1 MNRLSTGCA
10 RHRSRRMR
18 FTFTP
23 EQEAFRA
30 EVNAFLKETL
40 PADWEGADNAI
51 DDEQYEFGREF
62 LKKLAPK
69 RWIAPAWPK
78 EYGGLALS
86 HWDQV
91 IFNEAMGYARA
102 PIVNTAAVGYLG
114 PTIILYG
121 TRRAEGSSTCRASR
135 RATSSG
141 ARATA
146 SRTPAPTSRRC
157 RRAPCRTATTSSS
170 TGRRSGRAR
179 RTTPTG
185 CSCSRAPTR
194 TRRSIAASATS

>member
-1 MNRLSTGCA
+1 
-10 RHRSRRMR
+10 MR

-51 DDEQYEFGREF
+51 DDESYEFGREF

-91 IFNEAMGYARA
+91 IYNEAMGYARA

-121 TRRAEGSSTCRASR
+121 SDEQKAQHLPGITSGDVVWCQGYSEPNSGSDLASLQTRAVHGRRRLRPQRAEDLDEPGALRRLDVRA
-135 RATSSG
+135 G
-141 ARATA
+141 ADG
-146 SRTPAPTSRRC
+146 P
-157 RRAPCRTATTSSS
+157 
-170 TGRRSGRAR
+170 GRAE
-179 RTTPTG
+179 
-185 CSCSRAPTR
+185 APGHQLLPDGHEDAGR
-194 TRRSIAASATS
+194 DACGR